1 MKVVFVRSYLVR
13 TDSRLHRYFRALQ
26 QQNVPYLTLGWDR
39 TGIEPDTEDC
49 RYWHRPSP
57 VGGGLRNFGRILA
70 FNLFC
75 LRELWRSRKQTFCV
89 HAVDLDGALGAAVFS
104 AITGKPLIF
113 DAFDKYSDTRNL
125 TGPVKWVCDQLE
137 RWCMRAADWVLLPD
151 ACRVEQHGL
160 EGWQKVFII
169 ENVPAERAMAP
180 KFNPGEVVEHDR
192 TIRASHSTH
201 CLEGD
206 ARQSVST
213 VTSPLKLVYVGT
225 LEPVHRGLENLL
237 RAVAEYKG
245 SVHLTLAGT
254 GPLAEQCDQYAQRYA
269 NIHFCGEVLPEDAMT
284 LMAEG
289 DIIVGMYYLSSRNHR
304 FAAPN
309 KYYEH
314 LMLGK
319 ALLTSLGTPPGERV
333 GAHHTGW
340 AIADTYEALQR
351 WLQGL
356 NRADVEERSQRAAL
370 LWRAH
375 YADYFDRVLLQGYA
389 QRVAQWRTGRQ
400 ST

>member
-13 TDSRLHRYFRALQ
+13 TDRRLHRYFRALQ

-57 VGGGLRNFGRILA
+57 VGGGLRNLGRILA

-75 LRELWRSRKQTFCV
+75 LRELWRTRKQTLCV

-113 DAFDKYSDTRNL
+113 DAFEKYSDARIL

-137 RWCMRAADWVLLPD
+137 RGCMRAADWVLLPD

-160 EGWQKVFII
+160 EGWQKVSII
-169 ENVPAERAMAP
+169 ENVPAERAMTP
-180 KFNPGEVVEHDR
+180 KLNPGDGVQHHEAKHAVPTTTRRKDDGH
-192 TIRASHSTH
+192 A
-201 CLEGD
+201 
-206 ARQSVST
+206 SVST

-237 RAVAEYKG
+237 RAVAEHKG

-254 GPLAEQCDQYAQRYA
+254 GPL
-269 NIHFCGEVLPEDAMT
+269 
-284 LMAEG
+284 
-289 DIIVGMYYLSSRNHR
+289 
-304 FAAPN
+304 
-309 KYYEH
+309 
-314 LMLGK
+314 
-319 ALLTSLGTPPGERV
+319 
-333 GAHHTGW
+333 
-340 AIADTYEALQR
+340 
-351 WLQGL
+351 
-356 NRADVEERSQRAAL
+356 
-370 LWRAH
+370 
-375 YADYFDRVLLQGYA
+375 
-389 QRVAQWRTGRQ
+389 
-400 ST
+400 